1 MSKSA
6 IEEARMVSERII
18 SNAAKAKQPPRRQT
32 RARKRKPEENPAA
45 GITTGEKQ
53 YSQKW

>member
-1 MSKSA
+1 
-6 IEEARMVSERII
+6 MVSERII
-18 SNAAKAKQPPRRQT
+18 SNAAKAKQPPRR

-53 YSQKW
+53 YSPKW